1 MKLAIFDFDGTLLTN
16 DTLPSLGREWLRQ
29 KRSRI
34 RYYTVL
40 LSVVPVFLKYKA
52 GLVSRETMKGRA
64 FKRFNRIFTGMSR
77 PAIEEFFRQAYPHL
91 SKLFNTAVLD
101 EIRLAREQGFHCVLL
116 SGAYI
121 ELLRIVSEDLGIDTV
136 LGARLAYKDEIFDQ
150 RGETR
155 FVDGVTKRLLL
166 LEAFAGQ
173 SVDWELS
180 RAFGDSF
187 ADICIIETVGERVA
201 VNPDFELLEHA
212 QKNQWRIVCN

>member
-1 MKLAIFDFDGTLLTN
+1 MKLAIFDFDGTLLN
-16 DTLPSLGREWLRQ
+16 DDTLPVLGREWLRQ
-29 KRSRI
+29 KRSRA
-34 RYYTVL
+34 RYYQVL
-40 LSVVPVFLKYKA
+40 LSVTPVLLKYKA
-52 GLVSRETMKGRA
+52 GLIGREAMKGQA

-77 PAIEEFFRQAYPHL
+77 PAVDEFFRQAYPHIRE
-91 SKLFNTAVLD
+91 LFNEAVVD

-121 ELLRIVSEDLGIDTV
+121 ELLKLVSRDLGMDTV
-136 LGARLAYKDEIFDQ
+136 LGARLAFRDEVYDH

-155 FVDGVTKRLLL
+155 FVDGAKKRAML

-173 SVDWELS
+173 NVDWEQS

-201 VNPDFELLEHA
+201 VNPDLELLQHA

>member
-29 KRSRI
+29 KRSPA
-34 RYYTVL
+34 RYYKVL
-40 LSVVPVFLKYKA
+40 LSVVPVLIKYKA
-52 GLVSRETMKGRA
+52 GLMSREAMKGQA

-77 PAIEEFFRQAYPHL
+77 QEIEEFFQEAYPNL
-91 SKLFNTAVLD
+91 RELFNPTVLE

-121 ELLRIVSEDLGIDTV
+121 ELLQLVSSDLGMDTA
-136 LGARLAYKDEIFDQ
+136 LGARLAFKNNVFDQ
-150 RGETR
+150 HGETR
-155 FVDGVTKRLLL
+155 FVNGVGKRSIL

-173 SVDWELS
+173 SVDWEQS

-201 VNPDFELLEHA
+201 VNPDLQLLEHA
-212 QKNQWRIVCN
+212 QKNQWRIVCG

>member
-1 MKLAIFDFDGTLLTN
+1 MKLAIFDFDGTLLTD
-16 DTLPSLGREWLRQ
+16 DTLPALGREWLRQ
-29 KRSRI
+29 KRSRA
-34 RYYTVL
+34 RYFRVL
-40 LSVVPVFLKYKA
+40 LSVAPVLLKYKA
-52 GLVSRETMKGRA
+52 GLIGREVMKGQA

-77 PAIEEFFRQAYPHL
+77 PAVEEFFRQAYPHL
-91 SKLFNTAVLD
+91 RELFNEVVLD

-121 ELLRIVSEDLGIDTV
+121 ELLQLVSRDLGMDTV
-136 LGARLAYKDEIFDQ
+136 LGARLAFKDEVYDH

-155 FVDGVTKRLLL
+155 FVDGAGKRSML

-173 SVDWELS
+173 SIDWGQS

-201 VNPDFELLEHA
+201 VNPDLELLQHA